1 MVFVIFHWG
10 NEKDTGPDENQVTLA
25 KLAIDNGADLVVGHH
40 AHVLQGVT
48 TYKGKTIAFG
58 LGNFCFGGNSSPS
71 DMDTMIFQQT
81 FTLGTD
87 GSVTSEEPNLIPCRI
102 SSDYSIN
109 NYQPT
114 PATGDEADRILQ
126 KIRDRSEGLG

>member
-1 MVFVIFHWG
+1 
-10 NEKDTGPDENQVTLA
+10 
-25 KLAIDNGADLVVGHH
+25 
-40 AHVLQGVT
+40 
-48 TYKGKTIAFG
+48 
-58 LGNFCFGGNSSPS
+58 
-71 DMDTMIFQQT
+71 MDTMIFQQT

-87 GSVTSEEPNLIPCRI
+87 GSVTSEEPKLIPCRI